1 MDILKKYL
9 EFRAKYD
16 KYKKIFEELAE
27 IQKPHTLFISC
38 SDSRV
43 IPELIT
49 NSLPGEIF
57 VIRNVANTIP
67 PYKRGDISNS
77 VASGIEFAVLTLN
90 VKNIVVCGHSNCGG
104 CKALFLEEEFFNT
117 KPHLKNWI
125 EINSIV
131 RDKALEL
138 TKNDPSKLYETSE
151 KINVVEQINNL
162 MTYPFVRKRVEK
174 GETRVYGWY
183 FLIKTGEIYNYNFDT
198 KKFEV
203 IK

>member
-125 EINSIV
+125 KINKAV
-131 RDKALEL
+131 KNKALEL
-138 TKNDPSKLYETSE
+138 TKNDHSRLYETAE
-151 KINVVEQINNL
+151 KVNIIKQINNL
-162 MTYPFVRKRVEK
+162 VSYPIVREKVEK
-174 GETRVYGWY
+174 GEIRVYGWY